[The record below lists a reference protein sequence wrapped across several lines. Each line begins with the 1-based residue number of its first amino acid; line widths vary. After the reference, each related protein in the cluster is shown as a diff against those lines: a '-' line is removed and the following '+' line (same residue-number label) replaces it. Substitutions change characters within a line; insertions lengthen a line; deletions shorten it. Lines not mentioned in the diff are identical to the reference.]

1 MDKELNEILIKIQE
15 LKEKRIKLC
24 EELNQIKEKY
34 NEEIKNIN
42 ELLNN
47 EYSRIFSNKMIKV
60 SVEELIEELE
70 MINNDVNIKS
80 EVLLGGFFIV
90 SLNENEEK
98 AEAFE
103 KIKKKYR
110 KNQLDDMCI
119 RGYDIKTKN
128 IIYDFRLP
136 SFKMNVDVILSDGS
150 KLIDNFTHNDICIS
164 KNTIFG
170 EKSGIITI
178 PQEILLKTILVFPY
192 EDLDNDYDE
201 DFYPNVK
208 MLKDAILNILNKN
221 SKNINTRK

>member
-1 MDKELNEILIKIQE
+1 MIVKILKESDIVDKELNEILIKIQE

-128 IIYDFRLP
+128 IIYDYSLFA
-136 SFKMNVDVILSDGS
+136 V
-150 KLIDNFTHNDICIS
+150 LID
-164 KNTIFG
+164 
-170 EKSGIITI
+170 
-178 PQEILLKTILVFPY
+178 
-192 EDLDNDYDE
+192 
-201 DFYPNVK
+201 
-208 MLKDAILNILNKN
+208 
-221 SKNINTRK
+221 